1 MNENKNLHFKNVLS
15 LFDGMSAGQL
25 ALKKAG
31 ITYDNY
37 FASEIDKS
45 AIKVTQHNFPN
56 TIQLGSVTEVFQKD
70 LPPIDIILGGS
81 PCFTAGNLV
90 MTSEGYIPIEEI
102 KIGDSVLTHNNR
114 FRKVLRIGGER
125 KETII
130 IKSQGATQIE
140 TTKNHPFYCYED
152 RKESP
157 LFTWKKIID
166 FKPEDKVV
174 SLKWGEIKDSPQFTD
189 MDLYILGR
197 FVADGCCWK
206 TKRKNRKNSYSYR
219 FKISVGKREIED
231 FKSKVD
237 DRFSIREDRTAYNAF
252 INRQEWVE
260 LGQKFGHLAHN
271 KFIPNF
277 ILDLPVE
284 RLKIFLNGYMD
295 GDGHIEK
302 GKASAINTYKSATTV
317 SEKLALTLSLAIQK
331 CYNGVSI
338 RYFKKKPTCVIEN
351 RIVNQR
357 NSYDVTYTETKTDF
371 SKFKTIN
378 DYTVYNLTKKTSFID
393 NGVRNVYNIEVEED
407 NSYVVNNLIVHN
419 CQGFS
424 FAGQQLNFSDPRSK
438 LFFEYVRLLE
448 ECKPKYFL
456 LENVVMQKQFENVI
470 SKLMGVIPEKIDSAL
485 VSAQTR
491 KRLYWANFPITQ
503 PKDRNIQLKDI
514 LEYDGNEYRPAALR
528 GVMNKKTK
536 SNVIV
541 SDILNEDEKK
551 EQEIIKSPSV
561 KTKSYVTH
569 LVVRPIQKAYCLTT
583 VDMSSVLTTMSP
595 GSHPDAFGRKL
606 PYRKYTLKE
615 LCRLQTVPDD
625 YFDGVASLN
634 QAKKML
640 GNGWN
645 VDTIVHILEDLK
657 NIAIK

>member
-15 LFDGMSAGQL
+15 LCDGMSVGQL

-56 TIQLGSVTEVFQKD
+56 TIQLGDINNVFGKD
-70 LPPIDIILGGS
+70 LPEIDLVLGGV
-81 PCFTAGNLV
+81 PC
-90 MTSEGYIPIEEI
+90 TS
-102 KIGDSVLTHNNR
+102 
-114 FRKVLRIGGER
+114 
-125 KETII
+125 
-130 IKSQGATQIE
+130 
-140 TTKNHPFYCYED
+140 
-152 RKESP
+152 
-157 LFTWKKIID
+157 
-166 FKPEDKVV
+166 
-174 SLKWGEIKDSPQFTD
+174 
-189 MDLYILGR
+189 
-197 FVADGCCWK
+197 
-206 TKRKNRKNSYSYR
+206 
-219 FKISVGKREIED
+219 
-231 FKSKVD
+231 
-237 DRFSIREDRTAYNAF
+237 
-252 INRQEWVE
+252 
-260 LGQKFGHLAHN
+260 
-271 KFIPNF
+271 
-277 ILDLPVE
+277 
-284 RLKIFLNGYMD
+284 
-295 GDGHIEK
+295 
-302 GKASAINTYKSATTV
+302 
-317 SEKLALTLSLAIQK
+317 
-331 CYNGVSI
+331 
-338 RYFKKKPTCVIEN
+338 
-351 RIVNQR
+351 
-357 NSYDVTYTETKTDF
+357 
-371 SKFKTIN
+371 
-378 DYTVYNLTKKTSFID
+378 
-393 NGVRNVYNIEVEED
+393 
-407 NSYVVNNLIVHN
+407 
-419 CQGFS
+419 FS
-424 FAGQQLNFSDPRSK
+424 FAGKQLNFSDPRGK
-438 LFFEYVRLLE
+438 LVFEYVRLLE